1 MLSVM
6 WRQTQVAL
14 GFATF
19 IHIQYTEHFV
29 TCGRDVF
36 SRRSKA
42 YQSVFQGV
50 PGLVIKESP

>member
-1 MLSVM
+1 M

-14 GFATF
+14 GFPTF